1 MTRKRQMGLDQCI
14 WLRGL
19 DHLKRNRPQRRP
31 VVWGVEDQR
40 SGYLPALDSSTESLL
55 YATLSGRCF
64 GWSVILHWPSEQLL
78 QEYYYIINAF
88 RKTDIPWTAIM
99 LNSSNSKSN
108 FLFIL
113 QTLPLLPP
121 QITMLLTMHLQR
133 IATQITLLDWYF
145 LCTQLFRGMLV
156 CCFLLSLVAWL
167 KRAQHENQNSTLVS
181 FINWLCY
188 LKT

>member
-1 MTRKRQMGLDQCI
+1 MGCGRPEELLPTS
-14 WLRGL
+14 LRP
-19 DHLKRNRPQRRP
+19 HLLK
-31 VVWGVEDQR
+31 V
-40 SGYLPALDSSTESLL
+40 Y
-55 YATLSGRCF
+55 C
-64 GWSVILHWPSEQLL
+64 ILHSVVGALAEVLYYIWPSEQLL

-99 LNSSNSKSN
+99 LNSSDSTSN

-145 LCTQLFRGMLV
+145 LCTQLFQGMLV
-156 CCFLLSLVAWL
+156 CCFLLSLLAWL
-167 KRAQHENQNSTLVS
+167 NRAQHENQNSALVS
-181 FINWLCY
+181 FINQLCS
-188 LKT
+188 LKTQKRRVWPLV